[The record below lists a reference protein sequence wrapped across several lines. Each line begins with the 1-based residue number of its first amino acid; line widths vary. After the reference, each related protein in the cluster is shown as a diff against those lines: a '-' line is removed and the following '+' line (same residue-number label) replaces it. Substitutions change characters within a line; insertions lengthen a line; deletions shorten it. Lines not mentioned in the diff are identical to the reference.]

1 MPSTAIRST
10 RIGFYYQDLYAIL
23 VFLSNY
29 EAKRKME
36 KFFVDFEYD
45 STNKKSYDLLVELI
59 DNSGVPTQ
67 EVFEVKTGQYFKEKT
82 GLVFETVA
90 DYAKLRKNSVLS
102 INDKSTV
109 IISKD
114 RAVAVRNF
122 RDHAQRLH
130 HYTTLST
137 EDAQSALQYFK
148 DKLSSD
154 CYDSDDDLHTSIRA
168 IVFEEGSPLTAIAGD
183 PDSDIKDNVREKVRR
198 VARNL
203 PISFP
208 NPIAFPE
215 DMLIHELLSIIQSK
229 AGTQESLIDEF
240 RSAMINYYARYKLQT
255 EGISPGSGG
264 SLELACNDIEQ
275 LMNVYEGVAIP
286 AETTQTEGG
295 EVS

>member
-1 MPSTAIRST
+1 MPDTAIRST

-29 EAKRKME
+29 EAKRKMQ

-45 STNKKSYDLLVELI
+45 PANKKSYDVLVELI
-59 DNSGVPTQ
+59 DDSGDTTQ
-67 EVFEVKTGQYFKEKT
+67 DVYEVKTGQFFKEKASH
-82 GLVFETVA
+82 VFEVVA
-90 DYAKLRKNSVLS
+90 DYTKLRKSLVLTDK
-102 INDKSTV
+102 DKSI

-130 HYTTLST
+130 HYSTLTT

-148 DKLSSD
+148 DRLSED
-154 CYDSDDDLHTSIRA
+154 CYENDNDLHTSIKL
-168 IVFEEGSPLTAIAGD
+168 INFEEGSPLLADVGD
-183 PDSDIKDNVREKVRR
+183 PSSDIKDNVREKVRR
-198 VARNL
+198 VARSL
-203 PISFP
+203 PINFP

-229 AGTQESLIDEF
+229 AGTQESLIEEF
-240 RSAMINYYARYKLQT
+240 RGAMINYYARYKLQT

-275 LMNVYEGVAIP
+275 LMNEYEGTGTPI
-286 AETTQTEGG
+286 ESSQNEGG
-295 EVS
+295 EVV

>member
-23 VFLSNY
+23 VFLSKY
-29 EAKRKME
+29 EAKEKME

-45 STNKKSYDLLVELI
+45 SANKKSYDILI
-59 DNSGVPTQ
+59 EFADNSGVTTQ
-67 EVFEVKTGQYFKEKT
+67 DVYEVKTGQFFKERT

-90 DYAKLRKNSVLS
+90 DYAKLRKNSVLN
-102 INDKSTV
+102 INDRSTI

-130 HYTTLST
+130 HYTTLTT

-148 DKLSSD
+148 DKLSVD
-154 CYDSDDDLHTSIRA
+154 CYDSDDDLHISIRA
-168 IVFEEGSPLTAIAGD
+168 IIFEEGSPLEATAGD

-198 VARNL
+198 VARSLHIN
-203 PISFP
+203 FP

-229 AGTQESLIDEF
+229 AGSQESLIDEF
-240 RSAMINYYARYKLQT
+240 REAMINYYARYKLQT

-275 LMNVYEGVAIP
+275 LMNEYEGIAVNTEA
-286 AETTQTEGG
+286 TSSEGG
-295 EVS
+295 EIS